1 MCAKCLALLRPPEGR
16 RHVLCL
22 LKQAC
27 RAGAARLSAFLHHL
41 YVLNRR
47 IDALRQERL
56 ERTKSEIAA
65 RIRRVCDGM
74 SPEEFDLLVSHMA
87 EVQIKY
93 TLRRSTDMFP
103 DTGGDRGG
111 ERH

>member
-1 MCAKCLALLRPPEGR
+1 
-16 RHVLCL
+16 
-22 LKQAC
+22 
-27 RAGAARLSAFLHHL
+27 
-41 YVLNRR
+41 VLNRR

-56 ERTKSEIAA
+56 DRTKTEIAA

-74 SPEEFDLLVSHMA
+74 SPEEFDALVSDMA

-93 TLRRSTDMFP
+93 SLRRSTDLFP
-103 DTGGDRGG
+103 DGDGNR

>member
-1 MCAKCLALLRPPEGR
+1 MTGGTGSAFRE
-16 RHVLCL
+16 V
-22 LKQAC
+22 C
-27 RAGAARLSAFLHHL
+27 REGAAWLSASLPHHL

-47 IDALRQERL
+47 IDALRQERI

-65 RIRRVCDGM
+65 RIRRICDGM
-74 SPEEFDLLVSHMA
+74 SPAEFDALVSDMA

-93 TLRRSTDMFP
+93 SLRRSTDLFP
-103 DTGGDRGG
+103 DVDGNR